1 MSWLHN
7 LADLASIITASVA
20 VFAFVPY
27 YLTLR
32 RRRTKLEEILSRKVA
47 PNDDLLTVSQCATAL
62 KMTEDQVIEA
72 ASRSEKIEG
81 WGGQSGTEH
90 RLRLIRKST

>member
-1 MSWLHN
+1 MGWLHN
-7 LADLASIITASVA
+7 LADLAAIITASVA

-32 RRRTKLEEILSRKVA
+32 ERKSKLEKLLATKTR
-47 PNDDLLTVSQCATAL
+47 PNDDSLTISQCATAL

-72 ASRSEKIEG
+72 ASKSRKVEG
-81 WGGQSGTEH
+81 WCGQSGLER
-90 RLRLIRKST
+90 RLRTKR